1 MHRCLHVVLNG
12 GETPSNKAIQFG
24 PVTEASVEGAPPEM
38 VSVLL
43 EVLEIAHN
51 NVVVQSGERE
61 VVCRLNDNELFF

>member
-1 MHRCLHVVLNG
+1 
-12 GETPSNKAIQFG
+12 
-24 PVTEASVEGAPPEM
+24 M